1 MSEARVDLGLVL
13 ADPDDLRRGETWQ
26 DGVAGELEDA
36 LDADKSG
43 YLFCQNVADSQQIDA
58 DWERVKAVR
67 VFEGRPFSLRAA
79 RHHYGHIGTEGIE
92 LGTAPIAPDA
102 PLSDP
107 LDVQRP
113 KADTTPIAFVEEMRS
128 ALAAKQYDRYVVL
141 DLDGDPDLLFA
152 GVHEVLA
159 RAMHEEYVR
168 DLEEQGFISITLS
181 RAGEIAVDARDR
193 RVAVAKINQYTM
205 TAEQKGL
212 PILIEQLEQ
221 AEFIRVNGRW
231 LVDGALVDPVP
242 VGVAK
247 AMAAD
252 VVIAVDLNSGLI
264 SRREVRK
271 QAQMAEKKEAQEPE
285 YKYELLKK
293 LSDYYENAEAS
304 FKTKINDLFHKEEE
318 IPDIIDTVMTS
329 INIMQERI
337 TRINLAVEP
346 PDILVQPRLGE
357 LKMMD
362 FDQVDHAIEEG
373 YLGVMERIDDIKAL
387 LVSA

>member
-1 MSEARVDLGLVL
+1 
-13 ADPDDLRRGETWQ
+13 
-26 DGVAGELEDA
+26 
-36 LDADKSG
+36 
-43 YLFCQNVADSQQIDA
+43 
-58 DWERVKAVR
+58 
-67 VFEGRPFSLRAA
+67 
-79 RHHYGHIGTEGIE
+79 
-92 LGTAPIAPDA
+92 
-102 PLSDP
+102 
-107 LDVQRP
+107 
-113 KADTTPIAFVEEMRS
+113 
-128 ALAAKQYDRYVVL
+128 
-141 DLDGDPDLLFA
+141 
-152 GVHEVLA
+152 
-159 RAMHEEYVR
+159 
-168 DLEEQGFISITLS
+168 
-181 RAGEIAVDARDR
+181 
-193 RVAVAKINQYTM
+193 
-205 TAEQKGL
+205 
-212 PILIEQLEQ
+212 
-221 AEFIRVNGRW
+221 
-231 LVDGALVDPVP
+231 VDPVP

-271 QAQMAEKKEAQEPE
+271 QAQMAENTESQEPE

-373 YLGVMERIDDIKAL
+373 YLGVMERIDDIKAFDTGL
-387 LVSA
+387 KRLPGTRSFTFNPAYSKPLQAPESEGRAPQTMTKL